1 MKLTNTE
8 YHNAEMSAVHRQ
20 IAQLAA
26 LPLTERKEAE
36 DDAYM
41 LMTHLTIAGERVQW
55 VLAGN
60 YGYGAMVRMRQIAA
74 AKRGNRPAQAMQL
87 LAALEC
93 SCPEGH
99 TRKAWTRLTDGEK
112 AKLDAALLAVLN
124 AYKEGE

>member
-1 MKLTNTE
+1 MLNNTE

-36 DDAYM
+36 DDAYV
-41 LMTHLTIAGERVQW
+41 LMTNPTVSGERVEW

-60 YGYGAMVRMRQIAA
+60 YGYGAQQRIQQIAA

-93 SCPEGH
+93 SCPAGH
-99 TRKAWTRLTDGEK
+99 TIKALKRLTDGEK
-112 AKLDAALLAVLN
+112 AKLDAVLLAVLN